1 MILIKK
7 PLRGSDETIVSRIG
21 NKVKRQFIRRNP
33 AQVIKTERGISETE
47 AHSNS
52 NRIQS

>member
-7 PLRGSDETIVSRIG
+7 PLRGSDETIVSQIG